1 MGRGG
6 VREGLGFGRK
16 REICGAPPLAPIVFL
31 FFKRGKGGFDEEAG
45 GEEERT
51 VVHPLLNETF
61 S

>member
-1 MGRGG
+1 M
-6 VREGLGFGRK
+6 REGLGFGRK

-31 FFKRGKGGFDEEAG
+31 FFKRGKGGFDEEEG

-51 VVHPLLNETF
+51 VAHPLLNETF